1 MTNYYV
7 VLGVEPQATVE
18 EIKKAFRKLALSN
31 HPDRNPGNKAAEER
45 FKLITEA
52 YETLSDRKRR
62 EAYDLEHRS
71 PFADYSPDPF
81 VHMDEDLREV
91 FSDLFDKKQKRGRN
105 LEARLEISFEESY
118 LGTTKTLVLVD
129 TRKQSREINVRI
141 PPGAG
146 EGKILRVKG
155 QGEKAA
161 GDEIAGDLIVHVRLA
176 KHPFFERQDQNIFI
190 EIPIPLSTA
199 VLGGEIDVPTLEGTV
214 KMKIPKG
221 IQSGK
226 TLRLR
231 GKGFAAEN
239 KLAKGDQYVRIHVET
254 PQNLDANQNAHFKK
268 FESECGL
275 EQYPM
280 VRTFLSQTKK

>member
-1 MTNYYV
+1 MANYYV
-7 VLGVEPQATVE
+7 VLGVEPHATLE
-18 EIKKAFRKLALSN
+18 QIKKAFRKLALTN

-52 YETLSDRKRR
+52 YETLSDADLRKT
-62 EAYDLEHRS
+62 YDLEHQS
-71 PFADYSPDPF
+71 PFVDYSPDPF
-81 VHMDEDLREV
+81 VHMDDDLREV
-91 FSDLFDKKQKRGRN
+91 FSDLFDKKQKRGKN

-118 LGTTKTLVLVD
+118 RGTTKTLVLVD

-155 QGEKAA
+155 QGEKTM
-161 GDEIAGDLIVHVRLA
+161 GDEVAGDLIVHIRLA
-176 KHPFFERQDQNIFI
+176 KHPFFERQEQNIFL
-190 EIPIPLSTA
+190 EIPIPLATA
-199 VLGGEIDVPTLEGTV
+199 ILGGEIEVPTLEGTV

-231 GKGFAAEN
+231 GKGFANEN

-254 PQNLDANQNAHFKK
+254 PQHLNAEQMATFKK

>member
-1 MTNYYV
+1 MANYYV
-7 VLGVEPQATVE
+7 VLGVEPQATLD

-52 YETLSDRKRR
+52 YETLADSDRRQT
-62 EAYDLEHRS
+62 YDLEHRS

-129 TRKQSREINVRI
+129 TQKQSREINVRI
-141 PPGAG
+141 PPGVG

-155 QGEKAA
+155 QGEKAI
-161 GDEIAGDLIVHVRLA
+161 GDEVAGDLIVHIRLA

-190 EIPIPLSTA
+190 EIPIPLATA
-199 VLGGEIDVPTLEGTV
+199 ILGGEIEVPTLEGAV

-221 IQSGK
+221 VQSGK

-231 GKGFAAEN
+231 GKGFTSE
-239 KLAKGDQYVRIHVET
+239 KKTAKGDQYVRIHVET
-254 PQNLDANQNAHFKK
+254 PQNLNANQIATVKK
-268 FESECGL
+268 LQSECGL

-280 VRTFLSQTKK
+280 VSTFLSQTKK